1 MTTTST
7 AIEQEERPTDE
18 QLFRAA
24 IVARMN
30 AIIREF
36 GDAAYLE
43 FLEGVGPEHARTI
56 MQAMDWFDERQ
67 EAMGR
72 A

>member
-1 MTTTST
+1 MSQQVE
-7 AIEQEERPTDE
+7 EQPTDE

-24 IVARMN
+24 IVAQMR
-30 AIIREF
+30 ALIRDH

-43 FLEGVGPEHARTI
+43 LLEGVGSEHARTI

-67 EAMGR
+67 EALGL